1 MKKITL
7 ILALLILTP
16 LIGQVVINEYSASN
30 LYEYTDNYNMEED
43 WIELYNSSE
52 SDLDISGYYLSDKE
66 DNPTKWAIPGGT
78 IITAEGF
85 LTFWCS
91 GRDESSGSNF
101 HTNFKLKQAKNNPEH
116 VVFSDPDG
124 NIINDIEMQKTQLD
138 HSMGRDMDDPE
149 SWRIFIHPTKGDE
162 NLETNYIAYA
172 EAATMNYK
180 ILLHNSLWLPLHK
193 QYN

>member
-78 IITAEGF
+78 IISAEGF

-101 HTNFKLKQAKNNPEH
+101 HTNFKLKQTK
-116 VVFSDPDG
+116 
-124 NIINDIEMQKTQLD
+124 I
-138 HSMGRDMDDPE
+138 GRRHTYELQQRRKP
-149 SWRIFIHPTKGDE
+149 
-162 NLETNYIAYA
+162 A
-172 EAATMNYK
+172 
-180 ILLHNSLWLPLHK
+180 
-193 QYN
+193 